1 MLLPVTEDKVNEVRR
16 VVDSLVPYAMLIFE
30 GFKNDERGAITDAI
44 VDCFLEINRQGL
56 MD

>member
-1 MLLPVTEDKVNEVRR
+1 MSLPVTEDKVNEVRR